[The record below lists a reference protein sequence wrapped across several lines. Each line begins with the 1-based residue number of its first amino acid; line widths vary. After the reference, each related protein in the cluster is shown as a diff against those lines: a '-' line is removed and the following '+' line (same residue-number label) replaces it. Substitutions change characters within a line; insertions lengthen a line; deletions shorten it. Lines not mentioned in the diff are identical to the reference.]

1 MRSHCLKPGWLPIRA
16 AIPTSVILGLR
27 PLIEAG
33 WIDMARG
40 IVCDCK
46 SGVSGAGKE
55 PKRETHFV
63 EVNENFRA
71 YGFSRTG
78 TRRKLQNTWASRTR
92 FYFHYAFAAR

>member
-1 MRSHCLKPGWLPIRA
+1 
-16 AIPTSVILGLR
+16 
-27 PLIEAG
+27 
-33 WIDMARG
+33 MARG

-71 YGFSRTG
+71 YGLFRIA
-78 TRRKLQNTWASRTR
+78 TRLK
-92 FYFHYAFAAR
+92 